1 MTATD
6 AVEFNEE
13 WGPFAEGS
21 TVALFA
27 GDEGGLSL
35 AQRRCLVSLL
45 KQRYLSRRTHPE
57 LWDVL
62 IEHQGLLGSRLKDMF
77 LSLHVDVEGEV
88 AYKRQAVPDSRT
100 ARFPTLL
107 HDTAYSREET
117 VLLVYLRERLQRE
130 RANGAETVLVDRD
143 DLLERVAEF
152 RPPDAT
158 DVAGERRRAENAI
171 ESLRSMRVL
180 HDTRDHDRLTVSPV
194 LDSLMPLARLQELLE
209 WLRTESGTGQDCT
222 AHGEEADDNSSSKPG
237 AVERVM
243 PDALVF
249 ETGGVR
255 GLGETDGGDAR

>member
-1 MTATD
+1 MTTTEAT
-6 AVEFNEE
+6 EFDDE
-13 WGPFAEGS
+13 WDGLAERS

-45 KQRYLSRRTHPE
+45 KHRYLSRRTHPE

-62 IEHQGLLGSRLKDMF
+62 IEHQALMRSRLNDLF
-77 LSLHVDVEGEV
+77 LTLHVDAEGEV
-88 AYKRQAVPDSRT
+88 AYKRQAVPDSRN

-117 VLLVYLRERLQRE
+117 VLLVYLRERMQRE
-130 RANGAETVLVDRD
+130 RASGAELVLVDRE

-152 RPPDAT
+152 RSPDAT
-158 DVAGERRRAENAI
+158 DLAGERRRAEIAI

-194 LDSLMPLARLQELLE
+194 LDSLMPLARLQELLD
-209 WLRTESGTGQDCT
+209 WLRTETGARQDRAT
-222 AHGEEADDNSSSKPG
+222 HEDESDDEGDKPG
-237 AVERVM
+237 ATEPVVSSRYSFEGGDTPG
-243 PDALVF
+243 PDA
-249 ETGGVR
+249 
-255 GLGETDGGDAR
+255 DGGSVR